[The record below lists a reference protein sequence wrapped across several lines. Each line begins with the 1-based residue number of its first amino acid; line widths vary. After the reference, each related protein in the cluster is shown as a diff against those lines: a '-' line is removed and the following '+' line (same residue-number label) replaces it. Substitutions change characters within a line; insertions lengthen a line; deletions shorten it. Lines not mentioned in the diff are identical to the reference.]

1 MNQPTPERF
10 DAIIIGVGQ
19 AGKPLAQAFA
29 KQGRSVAIIERKFV
43 GGTCINYGCTPTKTL
58 LASAEMAYQ
67 ARRSSE
73 YGVETGKVTVDFKA
87 VIQRKNDVVE
97 MFRKGIEDS
106 FAKTDNLT
114 LIQGEAQFSGSKEV
128 LVTAADGQTRT
139 LTADLIF
146 INAGTHPKKP
156 DTPGLDT
163 VNWLTSTTLMDL
175 TTLPKHLLI
184 MGGGYIGVE
193 FSQMCRRFGSKVTLI
208 VRGGQLL
215 PREDPD
221 VAEELTKILQDEGI
235 QIHLNTEV
243 EQVSK
248 LASGAIELT
257 AKTDVKATQFSG
269 SHLLVAVG
277 TTPNTAAL
285 NLSAAGVEIDD
296 AGFVRVNDQLET
308 SQPGIYALGDIKGG
322 PAFTHIS
329 YDDYRI
335 VKQNLLENGN
345 ASIAGRPVP
354 YTVFTDPQLGRIGL
368 SEHEAQKQGKAV
380 RVAKMPMEWVG
391 RAIETGHTK
400 GFMKVLV
407 DAETDQLLGAAV
419 LGMEGGELMSMLQ
432 IAMMGQLPYQ
442 QLRDAVFAHPTLA
455 ESLNNLFTNFD
466 KND

>member
-1 MNQPTPERF
+1 MSKRF
-10 DAIIIGVGQ
+10 EVIIIGVGQ

-29 KQGRSVAIIERKFV
+29 KQGRSVVVIERKFV

-73 YGVETGKVTVDFKA
+73 YGIETGGVQIDFKA
-87 VIQRKNDVVE
+87 VMQRKNTIVGE
-97 MFRKGIEDS
+97 FRKGIEDS

-114 LIQGEAQFSGSKEV
+114 LIHGEARFSGPKEV
-128 LVTAADGQTRT
+128 LVTEPNGQTRT

-156 DTPGLDT
+156 HTPGLDS

-175 TTLPKHLLI
+175 TALPDHLLI

-193 FSQMCRRFGSKVTLI
+193 FSQMFRRFGGKVTLV
-208 VRGGQLL
+208 VRGSQLL

-221 VAEELTKILQDEGI
+221 VADELTKILTDEGI
-235 QIHLNTEV
+235 QIHLNTDIEK
-243 EQVSK
+243 VSVTET
-248 LASGAIELT
+248 GGIDIM
-257 AKTDVKATQFSG
+257 AKAGGKTTQFSG

-277 TTPNTAAL
+277 TTPNTEVL
-285 NLSAAGVEIDD
+285 NLSAAGVEADE
-296 AGFVRVNDQLET
+296 AGFIRVNDQLET
-308 SQPGIYALGDIKGG
+308 NQPGIYALGDIKGG

-335 VKQNLLENGN
+335 VKQNLLESGN
-345 ASIAGRPVP
+345 ASIANRPVP

-368 SEHEAQKQGKAV
+368 NEHEAQQQGKVV

-391 RAIETGHTK
+391 RAIETGHTR
-400 GFMKVLV
+400 GFIKVLV
-407 DAETDQLLGAAV
+407 DAHTDQLLGAAV

-442 QLRDAVFAHPTLA
+442 KLRDAVFAHPTLA
-455 ESLNNLFTNFD
+455 ESLNNLFTNLD